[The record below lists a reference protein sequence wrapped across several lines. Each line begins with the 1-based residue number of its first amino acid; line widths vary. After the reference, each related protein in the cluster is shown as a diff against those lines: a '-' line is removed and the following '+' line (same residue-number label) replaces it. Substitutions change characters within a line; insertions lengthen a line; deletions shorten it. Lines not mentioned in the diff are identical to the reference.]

1 MAPMSGL
8 SAAAPQMNH
17 LDFQVT
23 REEVDMFFQSWQT
36 EQQTEHGLQPALQ
49 NRLLDSVISRLL
61 SDSGCAPAIE
71 YEAEAETIIQPNA
84 PWIAACPQILAPIV
98 APVSEVQTFQV
109 PPPNNQQR
117 RKRSAALALPDEHTK
132 KMRQQQNVASESNR
146 RKEFKEC
153 VLELAELT
161 DQRVDENRY
170 KILQN
175 VVVVLRDV
183 PGLPSQRVI
192 DRRAALVG
200 GQTMGST
207 GEIRM
212 QRQLVDS
219 IQEPIGMF
227 FASGSM
233 RMTDAN
239 NYLFTRLGFQ
249 TAQLSTLY
257 AGKLNINMLDFIHPE
272 FMHRALKVIGTLLSG
287 ANATEYFQIKL
298 VDRHKVCIKNAS
310 GGDQWW
316 IGRGEVLQQKAVF
329 VTLVEVTQQSEE
341 SGLEADWQA
350 RVPQTLHDGKAV
362 AAVEST
368 QQITTNLS
376 HVAVKGNTK
385 GAVTRRASTRSTR
398 SRSKS

>member
-1 MAPMSGL
+1 MVVDLLLLQP
-8 SAAAPQMNH
+8 
-17 LDFQVT
+17 
-23 REEVDMFFQSWQT
+23 EEFDLFFQSWQT
-36 EQQTEHGLQPALQ
+36 EDDVQPALQ
-49 NRLLDSVISRLL
+49 DSSLDSAISRLL
-61 SDSGCAPAIE
+61 SDSGYCATAAE
-71 YEAEAETIIQPNA
+71 QKAEAEATIQPNA
-84 PWIAACPQILAPIV
+84 PWIAACPQILAPTV
-98 APVSEVQTFQV
+98 EVQTVQV
-109 PPPNNQQR
+109 PSPTHPR
-117 RKRSAALALPDEHTK
+117 SKRNAAAALPDQQTK
-132 KMRQQQNVASESNR
+132 KMRLQQNVASESNR

-161 DQRVDENRY
+161 DQRVNENRY

-329 VTLVEVTQQSEE
+329 MTLVEVAQQSEE
-341 SGLEADWQA
+341 SGLEADWRA
-350 RVPQTLHDGKAV
+350 GVPQTLHDGKAV
-362 AAVEST
+362 AAVES
-368 QQITTNLS
+368 
-376 HVAVKGNTK
+376 AP
-385 GAVTRRASTRSTR
+385 
-398 SRSKS
+398 